1 MVLIREDIRRIAG
14 ELLTIGFAGP
24 TVDAELRSLVKEFK
38 PLGLILFARNIESI
52 EQVRE
57 LNRELKSLR
66 PEAPL
71 MLSVDQ
77 EGGRVER
84 LVEPA
89 TNWPPMRTL
98 GHIDDVN
105 LTYRVGVALAQ
116 ELRALNFDLDYAPVL
131 DVDSN
136 PKNPVIGDRSFSNHP
151 GTVAKHGTALIRGL
165 QDNGVAA
172 CGKHFP
178 GHGDTDTDSHLAL
191 PKVEHERR
199 RLETTEWVPFEAAIQ
214 AGVASIMTAHVVVS
228 CLDEEH
234 PATLSPRAMQPL
246 RRELGFEGLLISDDL
261 EMKAV
266 ADHYSTAEMCERGL
280 LSGVEQFLVCK
291 EPERVMEAY
300 EAIVKLV
307 ESKKIKHEVLEDAAK
322 SIKVFRDRWNHPMNE
337 GAPLNPWSAH
347 DSLREEIYL
356 RLKAGS

>member
-14 ELLTIGFAGP
+14 EMLTIGFSGP
-24 TVDAELRSLVKEFK
+24 TVDAELKSLVKEFK
-38 PLGLILFARNIESI
+38 PLGLILFARNITSL
-52 EQVRE
+52 EQLSE

-66 PEAPL
+66 PSEPL

-77 EGGRVER
+77 EGGRVAR

-89 TNWPPMRTL
+89 TPWPPMRML
-98 GHIDDVN
+98 GHINDLN
-105 LTYRVGVALAQ
+105 LTYRVGAALAK
-116 ELRALNFDLDYAPVL
+116 ELRALHFDIDYAPVL

-136 PKNPVIGDRSFSNHP
+136 PKNPVIGDRAFSDHP
-151 GTVAKHGTALIRGL
+151 ATAAAHGAALIRGL
-165 QDNGVAA
+165 QEHGIAA

-199 RLETTEWVPFEAAIQ
+199 RLGTTEWVPFRSAIE
-214 AGVASIMTAHVVVS
+214 AGVSSIMTAHVIVS
-228 CLDEEH
+228 CLDESH
-234 PATLSPRAMQPL
+234 PATLSPTAMEPL
-246 RRELGFEGLLISDDL
+246 RTELGFQGLLISDDL

-280 LSGVEQFLVCK
+280 AAGVEQFLVCK
-291 EPERVMEAY
+291 EPTRVMEAY
-300 EAIVKLV
+300 EALVKLA
-307 ESKKIKHEVLEDAAK
+307 ESKVIKHEVFEDAAK
-322 SIKVFRDRWNHPMNE
+322 SIKRFRDRWNHNAVPTSDT
-337 GAPLNPWSAH
+337 PWS
-347 DSLREEIYL
+347 DNEPLREEIML